1 MVLGDFTEKTKLLPR
16 LCRVS
21 AAPWSCS
28 GVIPTLIRS
37 EHMNCDRLSFGAMV
51 LVVLAMLTGIVVA
64 VEAVEELHTIR
75 AVPHVATASS
85 LKVAL

>member
-1 MVLGDFTEKTKLLPR
+1 
-16 LCRVS
+16 
-21 AAPWSCS
+21 
-28 GVIPTLIRS
+28 
-37 EHMNCDRLSFGAMV
+37 MV